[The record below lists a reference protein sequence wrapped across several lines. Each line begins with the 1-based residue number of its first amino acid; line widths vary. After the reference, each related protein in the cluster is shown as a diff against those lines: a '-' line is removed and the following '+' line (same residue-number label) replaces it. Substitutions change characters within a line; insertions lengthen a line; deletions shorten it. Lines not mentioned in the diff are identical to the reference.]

1 MSEMWDIVDING
13 SKTGVLHDRGKTDY
27 IPEGMFHIVV
37 DIWTNR
43 DYEILLTQRYP
54 SKPYPLK

>member
-1 MSEMWDIVDING
+1 MWDIVDING